1 MRSVA
6 HFVKY
11 IITFI
16 VYFSTRLAFPAE
28 FLDLCAQRMPERI
41 LCLLQFTDNSPR
53 FSELEFGGSLSI
65 DDPQESKEL
74 RSRSLRRDRKGR
86 APNPDWELLGGPC
99 VRCGDYYL
107 KRARRRT
114 KYCSRKCSS
123 KETAISSTRSWRAD
137 QQERK
142 ISRAQECID
151 EWCNVKRREAWKT
164 WVSRKTGFTDRWLT
178 RAEHNGKIN
187 PPSSPPKWSNYR
199 EQQDT
204 GVER

>member
-1 MRSVA
+1 MFKQEPELADRTKNGRTIFWPTGTGRGYLDWEAYPSESEPESPEVLA
-6 HFVKY
+6 LCDFMTL
-11 IITFI
+11 IT
-16 VYFSTRLAFPAE
+16 
-28 FLDLCAQRMPERI
+28 
-41 LCLLQFTDNSPR
+41 
-53 FSELEFGGSLSI
+53 
-65 DDPQESKEL
+65 
-74 RSRSLRRDRKGR
+74 
-86 APNPDWELLGGPC
+86 NPDWELLGGPC

-187 PPSSPPKWSNYR
+187 PPSTPPK
-199 EQQDT
+199 
-204 GVER
+204 